1 VRARPLLA
9 AWLLVAWLALSRRV
23 DLTTVALGIAA
34 TAAILATLPPGPR
47 RWLRP
52 VPAARLAGLLAAD
65 LVVASLAIAR
75 EALSPR
81 DRIAPAILTVPLV
94 GASGGSLAVVGW
106 AVGLVP
112 GTSALE
118 LSADPPALLVHAMY
132 ALDAEAVRRDVQ
144 RIEALAIRAFGSPDA
159 VRALELR
166 RRG

>member
-1 VRARPLLA
+1 M
-9 AWLLVAWLALSRRV
+9 
-23 DLTTVALGIAA
+23 
-34 TAAILATLPPGPR
+34 
-47 RWLRP
+47 
-52 VPAARLAGLLAAD
+52 
-65 LVVASLAIAR
+65 VASLAIAR

-81 DRIAPAILTVPLV
+81 ERIAPAILRVPLV
-94 GASGGSLAVVGW
+94 GASSGTLAVVGW

-118 LSADPPALLVHAMY
+118 LSADPPELLVHAMF

-144 RIEALAIRAFGSPDA
+144 RIEALAILAFGSPEA